1 LAHGY
6 ATYYEEDY
14 GSGNADKKERP
25 PSFKGKALLKF
36 FVTPFLLLWKH
47 RLLLFQT
54 SRNEIRGRYA
64 GSVLGLSWLVVYPI
78 LFLGVYALVYLY
90 VFKVRF
96 GLFNSNEYVVLIF
109 CGLIPFLGFAEG
121 LSLGVGSVTSNA
133 SLIKNTLFPI
143 DLIPVKAVLVT
154 QSTQVVGTGLLI
166 VPLILLG
173 KITAW
178 ALLFPVIWLAQVL
191 LTIGLVWILSS
202 LNVILRDL
210 QNMIAV
216 LILMLMMISPI
227 AYTAD
232 MVPAA
237 LRPYLAI
244 NPLYYVVIAYQDCL
258 MLGRFP
264 REGIFWVL
272 ILIACVSFWTGYW
285 FFSRM
290 KRVFADNV

>member
-1 LAHGY
+1 M
-6 ATYYEEDY
+6 
-14 GSGNADKKERP
+14 
-25 PSFKGKALLKF
+25 LKF
-36 FVTPFLLLWKH
+36 LTAPFHLFWSH
-47 RLLLFQT
+47 RMLILQT
-54 SRNEIRGRYA
+54 TRNEIRSRYA
-64 GSVLGLSWLVVYPI
+64 GSVLGLAWLVLYPL
-78 LFLGVYALVYLY
+78 LFLSVYALIFLY
-90 VFKVRF
+90 IFKVRF
-96 GLFNSNEYVVLIF
+96 GLFDSNEYVVLMF

-143 DLIPVKAVLVT
+143 ELIPVKAVMVT

-166 VPLILLG
+166 VTLVLLG
-173 KITAW
+173 KISAW
-178 ALLFPVIWLAQVL
+178 ALLLPVIWLAQIL
-191 LTIGLVWILSS
+191 FTIGLVWILSS
-202 LNVILRDL
+202 LNVFLRDL

-232 MVPAA
+232 MVPEA

-244 NPLYYVVIAYQDCL
+244 NPLYYIIIAYQDCL

-272 ILIACVSFWTGYW
+272 ILIAGVSFWTGYW

-290 KRVFADNV
+290 KWVFADNV